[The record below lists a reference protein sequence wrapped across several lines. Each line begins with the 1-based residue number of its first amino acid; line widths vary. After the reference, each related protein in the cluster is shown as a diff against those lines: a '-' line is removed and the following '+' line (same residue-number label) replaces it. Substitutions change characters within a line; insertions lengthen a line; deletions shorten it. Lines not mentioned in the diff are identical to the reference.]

1 MNKSLVTEVLNS
13 QVFEFKLHLSF
24 ICYFVNIWCRPRLGS
39 KWIKETNTR
48 RLVNKVDIGLIH
60 SSEKN
65 CGKSLTLYL
74 LSKLQGLAT
83 MHHPLLLSGGNQST
97 SGTSA
102 YVSSIF
108 SHIFKAGKRI
118 CWERFQPKYKCTLFL
133 LSSGINNCL
142 LKAIFE
148 CHLPNTIQTLLVGP
162 LKHAIKKKMASRVRI
177 IHEYKNVDDWCAEAP
192 VSMCWVPFSGC
203 PSFVFTCLTIKRE
216 CACFIVDTHPFSQ
229 FPLMLNLGLHK
240 KLAKFIEENGQTS
253 SSSLYLGWAFKVG
266 KYMLTGNFMERM
278 TWKQK

>member
-24 ICYFVNIWCRPRLGS
+24 ICYFVNIWCRPRLAQSELGKQTLDDLS
-39 KWIKETNTR
+39 IRWI
-48 RLVNKVDIGLIH
+48 LD
-60 SSEKN
+60 SSTLLKKN
-65 CGKSLTLYL
+65 CVKSLTLYL
-74 LSKLQGLAT
+74 LSKLQGLAIR
-83 MHHPLLLSGGNQST
+83 HHPLLLSGGNQST

-108 SHIFKAGKRI
+108 SHIILIAGKRI

-148 CHLPNTIQTLLVGP
+148 WHLPNTIQTVLVGP
-162 LKHAIKKKMASRVRI
+162 LKHAIKKKMASRVKI

-192 VSMCWVPFSGC
+192 VSMC
-203 PSFVFTCLTIKRE
+203 
-216 CACFIVDTHPFSQ
+216 
-229 FPLMLNLGLHK
+229 
-240 KLAKFIEENGQTS
+240 
-253 SSSLYLGWAFKVG
+253 
-266 KYMLTGNFMERM
+266 
-278 TWKQK
+278 

>member
-1 MNKSLVTEVLNS
+1 
-13 QVFEFKLHLSF
+13 
-24 ICYFVNIWCRPRLGS
+24 
-39 KWIKETNTR
+39 
-48 RLVNKVDIGLIH
+48 
-60 SSEKN
+60 
-65 CGKSLTLYL
+65 
-74 LSKLQGLAT
+74 

-108 SHIFKAGKRI
+108 SDIFKAGKRI

-177 IHEYKNVDDWCAEAP
+177 IHEYKNVDD
-192 VSMCWVPFSGC
+192 
-203 PSFVFTCLTIKRE
+203 
-216 CACFIVDTHPFSQ
+216 
-229 FPLMLNLGLHK
+229 
-240 KLAKFIEENGQTS
+240 
-253 SSSLYLGWAFKVG
+253 
-266 KYMLTGNFMERM
+266 
-278 TWKQK
+278 

>member
-1 MNKSLVTEVLNS
+1 MNSNFTSLLYVTLLIYDADHVLAQS
-13 QVFEFKLHLSF
+13 ELGKQTLDHLS
-24 ICYFVNIWCRPRLGS
+24 IR
-39 KWIKETNTR
+39 WI
-48 RLVNKVDIGLIH
+48 LD
-60 SSEKN
+60 SSTLLKNN

-83 MHHPLLLSGGNQST
+83 RHHPLLLSGGNQST

-108 SHIFKAGKRI
+108 SDIFKAGKRI

-177 IHEYKNVDDWCAEAP
+177 IHEYKNVDD
-192 VSMCWVPFSGC
+192 
-203 PSFVFTCLTIKRE
+203 
-216 CACFIVDTHPFSQ
+216 
-229 FPLMLNLGLHK
+229 
-240 KLAKFIEENGQTS
+240 
-253 SSSLYLGWAFKVG
+253 
-266 KYMLTGNFMERM
+266 
-278 TWKQK
+278 

>member
-1 MNKSLVTEVLNS
+1 M
-13 QVFEFKLHLSF
+13 
-24 ICYFVNIWCRPRLGS
+24 
-39 KWIKETNTR
+39 
-48 RLVNKVDIGLIH
+48 DIGLIH

-177 IHEYKNVDDWCAEAP
+177 IHEYKNVDD
-192 VSMCWVPFSGC
+192 
-203 PSFVFTCLTIKRE
+203 
-216 CACFIVDTHPFSQ
+216 
-229 FPLMLNLGLHK
+229 
-240 KLAKFIEENGQTS
+240 
-253 SSSLYLGWAFKVG
+253 
-266 KYMLTGNFMERM
+266 
-278 TWKQK
+278 